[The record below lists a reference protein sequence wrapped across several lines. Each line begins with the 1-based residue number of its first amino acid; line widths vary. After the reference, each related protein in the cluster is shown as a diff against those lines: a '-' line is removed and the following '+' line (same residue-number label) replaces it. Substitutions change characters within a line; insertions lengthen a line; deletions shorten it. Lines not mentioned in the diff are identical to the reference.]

1 MAGGSI
7 PIVPACHFYLNE
19 EFQTM
24 HQSSHPLAGRNEK
37 ELINVAL
44 GIEPADLVILNG
56 NLINVYTGELL
67 EACSVSIK
75 DKWIAYVGNDPDM
88 AIGPRTTVIDAQG
101 KTVIP
106 GLIDGHTHIAWLYS
120 AVEFLRFA
128 MQGGTTTI
136 VTETMEAFPVCGYDG
151 VVDFMASVE
160 DQPVKIFGTAPAM
173 VSTSKAH
180 RIPLGTL
187 RKLLTRDDMLGLGE
201 SYWQAILQ
209 EPDHLIP
216 VLKEA
221 VVSGKRLE
229 GHTAGARGKK
239 LAAYMATGISSCHE
253 PIKTDEVIERLRLGM
268 HVMIREGS
276 IRSDLEAISEIKN
289 LDIDTRRLI
298 LVTDGI
304 DPETLMGKGY
314 LEFVV
319 QKAIDCG
326 FDPITAIQ
334 MATLN
339 VAEHFGL
346 DDQIGGIAPGK
357 YADVLV
363 IPDPATIEAEYVISS
378 GEIIAQNGTLL
389 KPPRAH
395 HFSKSSLN
403 SVHLPRKLEPADFRI
418 QIQVDDLTQTVRII
432 DQITDLVTME
442 VQIIL
447 PVADGEI
454 RSDFEKDVIKVAA
467 IDRVID
473 PGKMFVGLIRGYHM
487 QTGAIASSAAWDTS
501 DIIVVGADD
510 ADMAL
515 AVNRIHEIQGG
526 AVVCAQGRI
535 LTELPLPIM
544 GLISN
549 LSMEQLAERRKAFKK
564 ATTQLGIPFDDPL
577 LSLITLTG
585 AAIPYLRICEEGL
598 VNIKDGRTVGLV
610 IDEKPIQNS

>member
-1 MAGGSI
+1 
-7 PIVPACHFYLNE
+7 
-19 EFQTM
+19 M

-44 GIEPADLVILNG
+44 GIVPADLVIVNA
-56 NLINVYTGELL
+56 NLVNVYTGEQLDG
-67 EACSVSIK
+67 CSISIK
-75 DKWIAYVGNDPDM
+75 EKWIAYVGSDPDM
-88 AIGPRTTVIDAQG
+88 AIGPRTTVIDARG

-106 GLIDGHTHIAWLYS
+106 GLIDGHIHMAWLYS
-120 AVEFLRFA
+120 AGEFLRFA
-128 MQGGTTTI
+128 MRGGTTAI
-136 VTETMEAFPVCGYDG
+136 VTETMEPFPICGYDG
-151 VVDFMASVE
+151 VIDFMASVE
-160 DQPVKIFGTAPAM
+160 DQPIKIFGTAPAM
-173 VSTSKAH
+173 ISTSKAH
-180 RIPLGTL
+180 HISAGTL
-187 RKLLTRDDMLGLGE
+187 RKLLKRNDMLGLGE

-209 EPDHLIP
+209 DPDNLIP

-239 LAAYMATGISSCHE
+239 LAAYLTAGFSSCHE
-253 PIKTDEVIERLRLGM
+253 PIKAEEVIERLRLGM

-276 IRSDLEAISEIKN
+276 IRNDLEAISEIKN
-289 LDIDTRRLI
+289 FDIDMRRLI

-304 DPETLMGKGY
+304 DPETLMNKGY
-314 LEFVV
+314 LEVVV

-346 DDQIGGIAPGK
+346 DDRLGGIAPGR
-357 YADVLV
+357 YADILV

-389 KPPRAH
+389 KPPRTH
-395 HFSKSSLN
+395 HFSKPSLN
-403 SVHLPRKLEPADFRI
+403 SVHLRRRLEPADFSIR
-418 QIQVDDLTQTVRII
+418 VNSGDSTQPVRII
-432 DQITDLVTME
+432 DQITGLVTKE
-442 VQIIL
+442 VQMIL
-447 PVADGEI
+447 PVVAGEI
-454 RSDFEKDVIKVAA
+454 RSDFDRDIVKVAA

-501 DIIVVGADD
+501 DIIVVGAND
-510 ADMAL
+510 ADMAM
-515 AVNRIHEIQGG
+515 AVNRIHEMQGG
-526 AVVCAQGRI
+526 SVVCAGGRI
-535 LTELPLPIM
+535 LAELPMPIM
-544 GLISN
+544 GVISD
-549 LSMEQLAERRKAFKK
+549 LSMERLAERLKEIRKA
-564 ATTQLGIPFDDPL
+564 TMQLGVPFDDPF

-610 IDEKPIQNS
+610 IDPTP

>member
-1 MAGGSI
+1 
-7 PIVPACHFYLNE
+7 
-19 EFQTM
+19 M

-37 ELINVAL
+37 ELIKVAL
-44 GIEPADLVILNG
+44 GSVPADLVIVNASLV
-56 NLINVYTGELL
+56 NVYTGEQLDG
-67 EACSVSIK
+67 CSVSIK
-75 DKWIAYVGNDPDM
+75 EKWIAYVGHDPDM
-88 AIGPRTTVIDAQG
+88 AIGPRTTVIDARG

-106 GLIDGHTHIAWLYS
+106 GLIDGHMHIAWLYS
-120 AVEFLRFA
+120 AGEFLRFA
-128 MQGGTTTI
+128 MRGGTTAI
-136 VTETMEAFPVCGYDG
+136 VTETMEPFPICGYDG
-151 VVDFMASVE
+151 VIDFMASVE
-160 DQPVKIFGTAPAM
+160 DQPIKIFGTAPAM
-173 VSTSKAH
+173 ISTSKAH
-180 RIPLGTL
+180 HISVGML
-187 RKLLTRDDMLGLGE
+187 RKLLERNDMIGLGE

-209 EPDHLIP
+209 DPDNLIP

-229 GHTAGARGKK
+229 GHTAGARGRK
-239 LAAYMATGISSCHE
+239 LAAYLTTGISSCHE
-253 PIKTDEVIERLRLGM
+253 PIKVEEVLERLRLGM

-276 IRSDLEAISEIKN
+276 IRNDLEAISEIKN
-289 LDIDTRRLI
+289 FDIDMRRLI

-304 DPETLMGKGY
+304 DPETLMNKGY
-314 LEFVV
+314 LEVVV

-346 DDQIGGIAPGK
+346 DDRIGGIAPGR
-357 YADVLV
+357 YADILV

-395 HFSKSSLN
+395 HFSKPSLN
-403 SVHLPRKLEPADFRI
+403 SVHLGRRLEPADFSIRI
-418 QIQVDDLTQTVRII
+418 NSDDSTQLVRII
-432 DQITDLVTME
+432 DQVTGLVTKE
-442 VQIIL
+442 VQMIL
-447 PVADGEI
+447 PVVAGEI
-454 RSDFEKDVIKVAA
+454 GFDFDRDIVKVAA

-515 AVNRIHEIQGG
+515 AVNRIHEMQGG
-526 AVVCAQGRI
+526 SVVCADGRV
-535 LTELPLPIM
+535 LAELPMPIM
-544 GLISN
+544 GVISD
-549 LSMEQLAERRKAFKK
+549 LTMERLAERLKEIRKA
-564 ATTQLGIPFDDPL
+564 TMQLGIPFDDPL

-610 IDEKPIQNS
+610 IE